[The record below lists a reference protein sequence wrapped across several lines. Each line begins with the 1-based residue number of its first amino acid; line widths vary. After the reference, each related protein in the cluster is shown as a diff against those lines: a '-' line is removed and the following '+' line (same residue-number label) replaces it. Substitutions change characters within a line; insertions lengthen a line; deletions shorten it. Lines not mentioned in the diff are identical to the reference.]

1 MAVSTPSLNKSVRI
15 ELGKRER
22 QKFDSVM
29 WYFWMQHILSQQIDQ
44 VLKATV
50 SKRNT
55 NLSFLKC

>member
-29 WYFWMQHILSQQIDQ
+29 WYF
-44 VLKATV
+44 
-50 SKRNT
+50 
-55 NLSFLKC
+55 